1 MLRSIENWEQNDVIG
16 GSLAIDVHTASHLN
30 EVRQALCTVGERGN
44 KLNPGNLECTTK
56 ITH

>member
-44 KLNPGNLECTTK
+44 KLNPGN
-56 ITH
+56 